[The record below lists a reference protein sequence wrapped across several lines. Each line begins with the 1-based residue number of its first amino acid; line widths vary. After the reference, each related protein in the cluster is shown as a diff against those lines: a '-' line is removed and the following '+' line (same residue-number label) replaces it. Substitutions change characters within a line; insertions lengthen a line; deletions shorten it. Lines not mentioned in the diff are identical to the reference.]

1 MGHIKTSANFYSRGI
16 PKNVHVFGDF
26 ALANYSIVNP
36 YSLYKVNSNYYD
48 FAFQNKNIN
57 ININRQVN
65 FIRK

>member
-36 YSLYKVNSNYYD
+36 YSLYKVNSNS
-48 FAFQNKNIN
+48 KN
-57 ININRQVN
+57 
-65 FIRK
+65 F